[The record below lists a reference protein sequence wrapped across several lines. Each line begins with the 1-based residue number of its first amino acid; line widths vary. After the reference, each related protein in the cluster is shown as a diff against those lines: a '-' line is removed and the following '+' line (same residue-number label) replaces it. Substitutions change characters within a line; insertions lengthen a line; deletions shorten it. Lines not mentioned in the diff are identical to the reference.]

1 VSAVAIPDGEIV
13 ELMLEAPPGQVVKY
27 DHEALCSA
35 LGVEDDPGRVVVE
48 VHGRRAIVTIYPAN
62 PLAVMPPPSLSDM
75 MMDRHGRIVVGR
87 HHNGRPARRRLIDP
101 RTGAVRALVFG
112 TTGAGKS
119 RIVQYVMACE
129 KRNRIVTWYGD
140 LKGGTSAPEAEGN
153 VDWFA
158 TSQEEVILMLRAAV
172 AVADQARKP
181 RYRALGRNAFLMGDP
196 DPLMV
201 VRLDE
206 ANRALERGAPYRDEA
221 AYLLRELGRTGR
233 SLGVGAEL
241 DAQAS
246 HLEELGGSDTLR
258 AMFKEGE
265 VTLLRWTSTIMQQLA
280 KDGLLEPGTQL
291 MPIRTRLRPLPLRS
305 QFDPVVDDE
314 DFCDTQGMA
323 YLLTS
328 LTPTSLMRHWRIGS
342 IEPLPGLDPEIL
354 ELYGPGEPA
363 RLETTSWKTAGEA
376 YAARHDPAAMAV
388 LCQKLRDEYAEKQ
401 QPVQPMSGRP
411 SGGPGG
417 GRKVRLPD
425 RILAALDTTE
435 EPLTAEEILD
445 LVNQD
450 GGREVKIGGVR
461 NELGGLINDDG
472 AVLRAGR
479 NLYTL
484 NR

>member
-1 VSAVAIPDGEIV
+1 MSAVAIPDGEIV

-48 VHGRRAIVTIYPAN
+48 VHGRRAIVTVYPAN
-62 PLAVMPPPSLSDM
+62 PLAVMPPPSPADM
-75 MMDRHGRIVVGR
+75 LMDRHGRIVVGR
-87 HHNGRPARRRLIDP
+87 HHNGRPARRRLFDK
-101 RTGAVRALVFG
+101 RTGRAQRALVFG

-129 KRNRIVTWYGD
+129 KRNGIVTWYGD
-140 LKGGTSAPEAEGN
+140 LKGGQSAPEAEGN

-158 TSQEEVILMLRAAV
+158 TTQEEVILMLRSAV
-172 AVADQARKP
+172 AVASLARQP
-181 RYRALGRNAFLMGDP
+181 RYWKMGRNTFLIGDP
-196 DPLMV
+196 DPLMS

-221 AYLLRELGRTGR
+221 AYLLRELSRAGG

-265 VTLLRWTSTIMQQLA
+265 VTLLRWTSTVMQQLA

-291 MPIRTRLRPLPLRS
+291 MPIPKQLKQPELRS
-305 QFDPVVDDE
+305 QFDAYDDDD

-354 ELYGPGEPA
+354 ALYGPGEPA
-363 RLETTSWKTAGEA
+363 RLEEASWEAAGEA
-376 YAARHDPAAMAV
+376 YAARHDPAAMAA
-388 LCQKLRDEYAEKQ
+388 LCQALRDEYAEKEQ
-401 QPVQPMSGRP
+401 RTQSADGDSASR
-411 SGGPGG
+411 G
-417 GRKVRLPD
+417 GRKKKRLED
-425 RILAALDTTE
+425 RVVTALAAAEDA
-435 EPLTAEEILD
+435 LTAEEILD
-445 LVNQD
+445 VVNQD
-450 GGREVKIGGVR
+450 GGREVRIGSVR
-461 NELGGLINDDG
+461 NTLVALANDEEIARVGHGLY
-472 AVLRAGR
+472 A
-479 NLYTL
+479 L

>member
-1 VSAVAIPDGEIV
+1 VTAVAIPEGEIV
-13 ELMLEAPPGQVVKY
+13 ELMLETAPGKIVRYSK
-27 DHEALCSA
+27 EALCSA
-35 LGVEDDPGRVVVE
+35 LGIDDPGRIVVE
-48 VHGRRAIVTIYPAN
+48 TDGNRAIVTIYPVN
-62 PLAVMPPPSLSDM
+62 PLAVMPPPSPADM
-75 MMDRHGRIVVGR
+75 LMDRQGRIVVGR
-87 HHNGRPARRRLIDP
+87 HHNGRPARRRIFDK
-101 RTGAVRALVFG
+101 RTGRAQRALVFG

-140 LKGGTSAPEAEGN
+140 LKGGQSAPEAEGN

-158 TSQEEVILMLRAAV
+158 TSQEEVILMLRSAV
-172 AVADQARKP
+172 AVASLARQP
-181 RYRALGRNAFLMGDP
+181 RYWKMGRNTFLIGDP
-196 DPLMV
+196 DPLMS

-221 AYLLRELGRTGR
+221 AYLLRELSRAGG

-265 VTLLRWTSTIMQQLA
+265 VTLLRWTSTVMQQLA

-291 MPIRTRLRPLPLRS
+291 MPIPKQLRPPELRS
-305 QFDPVVDDE
+305 QFDAHDDDE

-328 LTPTSLMRHWRIGS
+328 STPTSLMRHWRIGS

-354 ELYGPGEPA
+354 ALYGPGEPA
-363 RLETTSWKTAGEA
+363 RLEEASWAAAGEA
-376 YAARHDPAAMAV
+376 YAARNDPAAMAV

-401 QPVQPMSGRP
+401 QPVQPLNGRP